1 MIPTPLYTA
10 GRRTQKILAKLPRGE
25 DPVGQASGVAQIC
38 TGCPAIRIK
47 HHSYHLYRTVKD
59 QYKQTNKKFSFAE
72 VCAGKV
78 VDWKDPFEFSA
89 VLVRNVL

>member
-59 QYKQTNKKFSFAE
+59 RYKQTTNQTALVHPTGKGSHFKDTDNLKKKKFY
-72 VCAGKV
+72 
-78 VDWKDPFEFSA
+78 
-89 VLVRNVL
+89 